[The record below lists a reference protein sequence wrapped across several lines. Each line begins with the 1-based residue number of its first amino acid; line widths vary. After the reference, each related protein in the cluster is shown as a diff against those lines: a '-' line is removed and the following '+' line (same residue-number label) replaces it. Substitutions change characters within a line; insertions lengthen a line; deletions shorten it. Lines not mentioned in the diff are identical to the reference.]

1 MVQRENHPN
10 LAVLIKASLR
20 HEKVLFHKH
29 THTHTDFRNMSAP
42 TIVSQQERE
51 QDQQQ
56 QHYRELAEK
65 IRNEHIVIRV
75 QRHPAYHAWVASGGL
90 AEFAA
95 ENNLPSNFVETLG
108 NHGGMMILKFYG
120 RLRTVAGL
128 SEEIAHRGWREEGE
142 AMSNEAA
149 EAAMADAEGWYSD
162 SSDDAEDENDDSLET
177 VENKA
182 EVKAEEQTGGL
193 TNQSVSPSDNLSEQA
208 KL

>member
-1 MVQRENHPN
+1 
-10 LAVLIKASLR
+10 
-20 HEKVLFHKH
+20 
-29 THTHTDFRNMSAP
+29 MSAS
-42 TIVSQQERE
+42 TSVSQQERE

-56 QHYRELAEK
+56 QHQRELAEE
-65 IRNEHIVIRV
+65 IRNQRIDIRV

-90 AEFAA
+90 AKFAA
-95 ENNLPSNFVETLG
+95 ENNLPNNFVETLG
-108 NHGGMMILKFYG
+108 SHGGMMIMKFYA

-128 SEEIAHRGWREEGE
+128 SEEIAHRCWGGKGE

-162 SSDDAEDENDDSLET
+162 SSDDADDDNDDSLESA
-177 VENKA
+177 ENKA
-182 EVKAEEQTGGL
+182 EVKAEEQAGGL